1 MQLPTLTIT
10 RDEAKEEVQRYRRA
24 RQHVVLTREDERMLT
39 AYRAIAKGKTVIDL
53 HRAIALAGTRSE
65 IVAVSRWRDGR
76 QRDVEITIDLPVLA
90 VLRADK
96 RWAWTDGVGRDGT
109 MSLRAT
115 RDPRPIGEVRFQA
128 VEVFPRDDERGTL
141 SPWRDPTFRALLP
154 TIPPHLRPTRAL
166 YGGRVP
172 IDLSK
177 FLVLW
182 EAEWQLD
189 RTVPPGDPA
198 LLRHLGGT
206 LYTVEAQWDLTPV
219 EQAVLAGRQPTAKEL
234 SWRA

>member
-1 MQLPTLTIT
+1 MQLPTLTVS

-24 RQHVVLTREDERMLT
+24 RQSVVLTREDERMLT

-53 HRAIALAGTRSE
+53 HRALALAGTE
-65 IVAVSRWRDGR
+65 TQAVTLSSWSAGKLREVER
-76 QRDVEITIDLPVLA
+76 QVELPRLA

-96 RWAWTDGVGRDGT
+96 RWAWTDGIGRDGT

-115 RDPRPIGEVRFQA
+115 RDPRPVGEVRFQA
-128 VEVFPRDDERGTL
+128 VDVFPRDDSRQTIGGWGEP
-141 SPWRDPTFRALLP
+141 SFRALLP
-154 TIPPHLRPTRAL
+154 TIPPHLRPTRRL
-166 YGGRVP
+166 YGEIVP
-172 IDLSK
+172 MDITK
-177 FLVLW
+177 FLVMW
-182 EAEWQLD
+182 EAEWELD

-219 EQAVLAGRQPTAKEL
+219 EQAVLAGRQPTTEEL
-234 SWRA
+234 TWRR